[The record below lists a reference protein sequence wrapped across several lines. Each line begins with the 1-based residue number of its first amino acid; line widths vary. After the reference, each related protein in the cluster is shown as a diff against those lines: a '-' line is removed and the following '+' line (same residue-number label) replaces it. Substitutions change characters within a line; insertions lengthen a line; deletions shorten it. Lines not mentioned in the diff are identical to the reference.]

1 MVTVTGI
8 AHGIITIMAITILTD
23 SKVIIENNP
32 NKEME
37 MKHTLQIFW
46 SIIIILRI
54 STNSH

>member
-23 SKVIIENNP
+23 SKVIENNP